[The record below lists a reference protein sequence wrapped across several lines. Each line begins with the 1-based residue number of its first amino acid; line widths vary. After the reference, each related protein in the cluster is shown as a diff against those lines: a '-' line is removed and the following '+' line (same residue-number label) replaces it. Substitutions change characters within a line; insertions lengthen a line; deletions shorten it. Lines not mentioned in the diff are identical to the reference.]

1 MTRRRLV
8 LASCVIASSIAAARA
23 QAPSSSAEAIVRSPA
38 FAAASDFLARDYD
51 RFVRELITLTE
62 IPAPPF
68 KETARAAA
76 FLQMLRA
83 AGLADVEADP
93 EGNVM
98 GVRRRSTSTQGAPS
112 DTAMLAVLAH
122 LDTVFPEG
130 TEVRVRRDGTKLR
143 APGVGDDTRGLALM
157 LTLVRAKIGRAHV

>member
-1 MTRRRLV
+1 MNRRRLV
-8 LASCVIASSIAAARA
+8 LASCVIAASIAAARA
-23 QAPSSSAEAIVRSPA
+23 QTPPTGAEAILRSPA
-38 FAAASDFLARDYD
+38 FVAASDFIARDYD
-51 RFVRELITLTE
+51 RFVRELVTLTE

-83 AGLADVEADP
+83 SGLADVEMDG

-98 GVRRRSTSTQGAPS
+98 GVRRGAAAAQRAPAGR
-112 DTAMLAVLAH
+112 AMLAVLAH

-130 TEVRVRRDGTKLR
+130 TVVRVTRDGTTLTRR
-143 APGVGDDTRGLALM
+143 ASATTPEGWR
-157 LTLVRAKIGRAHV
+157 